1 MPRLVLPD
9 HVYAVSY
16 IEALREGFVRGN
28 DPVKGEEEIASIE
41 RDFAAF
47 LAKLNDQ
54 EGLVR
59 LPSGEWVK
67 RVPGHEF
74 WLVEGEE
81 FIGEASIRY
90 ELNAF
95 LLEHAGHIGYGVRPS
110 MKRKGLGTLILKLAL
125 DKLKERGVMRA
136 LVTCDEDNIA
146 SMKIIESSGGVL
158 ENKVPSVFHEG
169 SLTRRYWIDL
179 G

>member
-16 IEALREGFVRGN
+16 IEALREGFIRGVQ
-28 DPVKGEEEIASIE
+28 PVKSEDEIEEIE
-41 RDFAAF
+41 NDFGAF
-47 LAKLNDQ
+47 LAKINDR
-54 EGLVR
+54 EGLVH
-59 LPSGEWVK
+59 LPTGEWVK
-67 RVPGHEF
+67 KVSGHEY

-81 FIGEASIRY
+81 FIGEVSIRY

-95 LLEHAGHIGYGVRPS
+95 LLEHGGHIGYGVRPS
-110 MKRKGLGTLILKLAL
+110 MKRKGYGTLILKLAL

-146 SMKIIESSGGVL
+146 SMKIIESCGGVL